1 MELTFHPQPVWQ
13 PVKIYVL
20 RTWLFQTWQ
29 KFHLKWLYI
38 EAIMNEIPIKLLI
51 LWRFSSSI
59 IIICI
64 VLGTLEKS
72 FIKKSELQ
80 KGVSLFPMWHF
91 LQIFQIFGHKMLKDL
106 FFRFC
111 IFIYV
116 KCRVN
121 TLIQIWAKGKRKL
134 ILTFRKKPLSPLM
147 EIFQINP
154 TWIFW
159 PRPPLSP

>member
-1 MELTFHPQPVWQ
+1 MKKNVELTFHPQPVWQ

-20 RTWLFQTWQ
+20 WTWLFQTWQ

-59 IIICI
+59 IIIYI

-80 KGVSLFPMWHF
+80 KGVCHCSRCDTFY
-91 LQIFQIFGHKMLKDL
+91 K
-106 FFRFC
+106 FFRFLAIKC
-111 IFIYV
+111 WKIYFFVFVSFIYV
-116 KCRVN
+116 KCRVI
-121 TLIQIWAKGKRKL
+121 TLWSKFELRV
-134 ILTFRKKPLSPLM
+134 
-147 EIFQINP
+147 
-154 TWIFW
+154 
-159 PRPPLSP
+159 

>member
-1 MELTFHPQPVWQ
+1 MKKNVELTFHPQPVWQ

-72 FIKKSELQ
+72 LKSELQ
-80 KGVSLFPMWHF
+80 KGVCHFSRCDTF
-91 LQIFQIFGHKMLKDL
+91 LQIFEIFGHKMLKDL
-106 FFRFC
+106 FFVFVY
-111 IFIYV
+111 FIYV
-116 KCRVN
+116 KCRVI
-121 TLIQIWAKGKRKL
+121 TLWSKFELRVN
-134 ILTFRKKPLSPLM
+134 
-147 EIFQINP
+147 EN
-154 TWIFW
+154 
-159 PRPPLSP
+159 